1 MRKEPYI
8 IQRQGKSGCTFLVRI
23 RTENGEVCKSF
34 NEKDYPNTR
43 IAFETA
49 VRFRNKALVDL
60 SEGTLEKKSKATVR
74 EMFEEWIETTT
85 SSKRTKISLVKRF
98 NKYVSF
104 KEKRVQELTR
114 ADIIA
119 DLNRMANTASDD
131 TIQRVMFVYRTCIIG
146 TALNN
151 EILKYDPSLGVQKP
165 KSRKI
170 SKKRNI
176 DTDRRRLD
184 IVKKGIIGT
193 VKDHYDARIIN
204 FMLETIYY
212 TGMRP
217 AEAEVLTRD
226 DIKDYHICVSKQLGS
241 DSDDIDVV
249 TNCKTKDSV
258 RQIPIHPRLRPILDE
273 LLEYSKYDNVFA
285 DSQGRYM
292 NSTEIGNYIRSVC
305 KAENIEFNLYRLR
318 HNMATELVTNKVDD
332 KTTMELLGHAEYN
345 MSLYYASSNDK
356 LKNDAINLIS

>member
-1 MRKEPYI
+1 MRKEPCI
-8 IQRQGKSGCTFLVRI
+8 IQRKGKTGYTFLVRI
-23 RTENGEVCKSF
+23 RTENGEVSKSF

-60 SEGTLEKKSKATVR
+60 SEGVFEKKSKATVR
-74 EMFEEWIETTT
+74 DMFESWIETT
-85 SSKRTKISLVKRF
+85 SNSKRTKISLTKRF
-98 NKYVSF
+98 NKYVSC
-104 KEKRVQELTR
+104 KEKKVQELTR
-114 ADIIA
+114 DDIIK
-119 DLNRMANTASDD
+119 DLNKMPNVASDD

-146 TALNN
+146 TALAK
-151 EILKYDPSLGVQKP
+151 EIIKFDPSLGLQKP
-165 KSRKI
+165 KSRKVAE
-170 SKKRNI
+170 KRSI
-176 DTDRRRLD
+176 DTDRRRLN
-184 IVKKGIIGT
+184 IVKKGILGT

-226 DIKDYHICVSKQLGS
+226 DIKDYYICVSKQLGS

-249 TNCKTKDSV
+249 TPCKSADSV
-258 RQIPIHPRLRPILDE
+258 RKIPIHPSLRPILDE

-285 DSQGRYM
+285 DSNGNYM
-292 NSTEIGNYIRSVC
+292 NSTDIGNHIRNVC
-305 KAENIEFNLYRLR
+305 RSEKIEFNLYRLR
-318 HNMATELVTNKVDD
+318 HNLATELVVNKVDD
-332 KTTMELLGHAEYN
+332 KTTMELLGHHDYK
-345 MSLYYASSNDK
+345 MSLYYASSNDE